1 MAGGLFLWR
10 IVDGLALNIRVMF
23 VFVSLVDGEKR
34 KGQNALA
41 FLDGAFVLAVVG
53 RFGGLDV
60 PGGLDGLG
68 GDGTQRM
75 YGAFV
80 NDWLS

>member
-23 VFVSLVDGEKR
+23 VFVSLVDGKKL
-34 KGQNALA
+34 KGRNALA

-68 GDGTQRM
+68 GDG
-75 YGAFV
+75 A
-80 NDWLS
+80 